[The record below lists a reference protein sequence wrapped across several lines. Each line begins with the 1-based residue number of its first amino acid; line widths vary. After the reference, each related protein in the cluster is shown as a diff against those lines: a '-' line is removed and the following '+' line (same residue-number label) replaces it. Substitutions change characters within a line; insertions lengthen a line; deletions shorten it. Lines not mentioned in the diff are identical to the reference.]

1 MQVVS
6 LVQNWATT
14 FASSSELPL
23 PMPFRT
29 DPLPN
34 GVKLTLVT
42 ADNGMLY
49 ALGALV
55 ATVEEINDDS
65 TNVEKAALGE
75 PFVITN
81 EETDEKF
88 RFIVTRE
95 GPTGTQPLPGEGRIL
110 KLLKDALAGRD
121 ASYAAY
127 NIPQS

>member
-34 GVKLTLVT
+34 GVKLTLIT
-42 ADNGMLY
+42 AENGMLY

-55 ATVEEINDDS
+55 ATVEEIHDDA
-65 TNVEKAALGE
+65 TNTEKAALGE

-81 EETDEKF
+81 NEVDNKF

-95 GPTGTQPLPGEGRIL
+95 GTTGTQPLPGEGRIL
-110 KLLKDALAGRD
+110 KLMKDALAGRD
-121 ASYAAY
+121 VSYSAY
-127 NIPQS
+127 TIPQS